1 MIKVKKKTSIGDLK
15 KIFFEN
21 KDFVFGEL
29 KNCLKVTLG
38 KKIKSIEVEEGIMY
52 IWIYYYLLLAE
63 EDKCL
68 GDRVIFSLITDF
80 DQMIKK
86 DISFSY
92 NANTRNLEIKKSFAN
107 EWMKK
112 NILDMLEYRDGD
124 METAKTH
131 MFSILDKIEGKYTK
145 IVRLN
150 IK

>member
-1 MIKVKKKTSIGDLK
+1 MVKVKKKTSVADLK

-52 IWIYYYLLLAE
+52 VWIYYYLELAE
-63 EDKCL
+63 IEKCL
-68 GDRVIFSLITDF
+68 GDRVIYSLITDF
-80 DQMIKK
+80 DQMIKM
-86 DISFSY
+86 DNNFSY

-112 NILDMLEYRDGD
+112 NILDMLEYKDGD
-124 METAKTH
+124 MEKAKTH
-131 MFSILDKIEGKYTK
+131 MFSILNKIEGKYTK

-150 IK
+150 IN